1 MSEHA
6 VVTALNTTSGKLAV
20 QRSDGSFV
28 LAELLDAHNL
38 RTGQTLEGSMQEFGP
53 ETWVD
58 VGTQQSYE
66 VFVQAW
72 DLSQSAVDME
82 FANDY

>member
-1 MSEHA
+1 MSDHA
-6 VVTALNTTSGKLAV
+6 VVTALNIASGKLAV

-28 LAELLDAHNL
+28 LAELLDAQPLHP
-38 RTGQTLEGSMQEFGP
+38 GQTLQGSMQEFGP

-58 VGTQQSYE
+58 VGTQQGYE